1 MTDPLTG
8 LRRRLQL
15 APLLVPL
22 LVLVAVGAGMLA
34 VAWWARTAVVILVP
48 HAEAGAS
55 DTGDPDLSP
64 LGESRARRLGPFLA
78 DVLPGRAVDHLY
90 AASTRRSQ
98 QTAVS
103 VANQFKLPINLL
115 GGNDWGDFA
124 SRLRREH
131 RGSTVVVVGPADA
144 LRGLA
149 DRLGTGAL
157 PLAADDHASVFVLV
171 APGPGEPRLLRLRY
185 GEPAAVRAPGSS
197 TGSRSSNQPA
207 DIIQF

>member
-1 MTDPLTG
+1 MADPLTG

-15 APLLVPL
+15 TPLLVPL

-64 LGESRARRLGPFLA
+64 VGESRARRLGPFLA
-78 DVLPGRAVDHLY
+78 DVLPGTAVDHLY
-90 AASTRRSQ
+90 AANTRRSQ

-115 GGNDWGDFA
+115 GGNDWGEFA
-124 SRLRREH
+124 SRLRREQ

-144 LRGLA
+144 LRSLA

-171 APGPGEPRLLRLRY
+171 SPGPGEARLLRLRY
-185 GEPAAVRAPGSS
+185 GEPGAVRVPANSS
-197 TGSRSSNQPA
+197 DSRNQE
-207 DIIQF
+207 

>member
-1 MTDPLTG
+1 MADPLTG
-8 LRRRLQL
+8 LRRRVQL

-22 LVLVAVGAGMLA
+22 LLLLAGGAGMLA

-64 LGESRARRLGPFLA
+64 AGDSRARRLGPFLA

-115 GGNDWGDFA
+115 GSSDWGDLA

-131 RGSTVVVVGPADA
+131 RGSTVVVIGSVDA

-149 DRLGTGAL
+149 DTLGTGAL
-157 PLAADDHASVFVLV
+157 PLADDDHASVFVLV
-171 APGPGEPRLLRLRY
+171 SPGPGEARLLRLRY
-185 GEPAAVRAPGSS
+185 GEPATVRPTADSAE
-197 TGSRSSNQPA
+197 SRSRR
-207 DIIQF
+207 

>member
-22 LVLVAVGAGMLA
+22 LVLLAVGAGVLA

-55 DTGDPDLSP
+55 DTGDPDLNP
-64 LGESRARRLGPFLA
+64 AGESRARLLGPFLA
-78 DVLPGRAVDHLY
+78 DLLPGRAVDHLY

-115 GGNDWGDFA
+115 GGNDWGELA

-131 RGSTVVVVGPADA
+131 RGSTVVVVGSADG

-149 DRLGTGAL
+149 DRLGTLAL
-157 PLAADDHASVFVLV
+157 PLAADDHGSVFVLV
-171 APGPGEPRLLRLRY
+171 SPGPGEARLLRMRY
-185 GEPAAVRAPGSS
+185 GEPGAVRVPANAPE
-197 TGSRSSNQPA
+197 SRNQE
-207 DIIQF
+207 

>member
-1 MTDPLTG
+1 MADPLTG
-8 LRRRLQL
+8 LRRRLQI

-22 LVLVAVGAGMLA
+22 LLLLAMGAGMLA

-48 HAEAGAS
+48 NAEAGAS
-55 DTGDPDLSP
+55 DTGNPDLSP
-64 LGESRARRLGPFLA
+64 AGESRARRLGSFLA

-90 AASTRRSQ
+90 AANTRRSQ

-115 GGNDWGDFA
+115 GGSDWGELA

-131 RGSTVVVVGPADA
+131 RGATVVVVGHAEV

-149 DRLGTGAL
+149 ERLGIGPL
-157 PLAADDHASVFVLV
+157 PLADDDHASVFVLV
-171 APGPGEPRLLRLRY
+171 SPGPGESRLLRLPY
-185 GEPAAVRAPGSS
+185 SEPPAVRAPEVSAEL
-197 TGSRSSNQPA
+197 RNRR
-207 DIIQF
+207 

>member
-1 MTDPLTG
+1 MADPLTG

-22 LVLVAVGAGMLA
+22 LVLLAVGTGMLA

-64 LGESRARRLGPFLA
+64 AGETRAHRLGPFLA
-78 DVLPGRAVDHLY
+78 DVLPGRVVDHLY
-90 AASTRRSQ
+90 AAGTRRSQ

-115 GGNDWGDFA
+115 GGSDWGDLA

-131 RGSTVVVVGPADA
+131 RGSTVVVVGHAEA

-149 DRLGTGAL
+149 ERLGTGAL
-157 PLAADDHASVFVLV
+157 PLAADDHASLFVLV
-171 APGPGEPRLLRLRY
+171 SPGPGEPRLLRLSY
-185 GEPAAVRAPGSS
+185 GDPAAARPTGSS
-197 TGSRSSNQPA
+197 KESRSQR
-207 DIIQF
+207 